1 MRRSVRRKSAKIS
14 DAVFRGR
21 KGEYTFE
28 VYPLAAE
35 VPETPAVFI
44 LSRRKIHRTG
54 HVSHAVSCIGETGS
68 VQAEVKR
75 HKRSKCVKHNET
87 NVVCVLRDES
97 EKSRALVL
105 DDIAGA
111 RSFGCVRGVLD
122 LTMLRKPQVLAVAKV
137 KALPGQIIPSV
148 PLPLKPVR
156 RKRVEPV
163 RVQEADEDKNTK
175 PARKS
180 PAGNGRSGGTKKRPA
195 SAAKPTKPV
204 RSAKPAKP
212 DKVVKPSRPA
222 RPAAPTVKTANA
234 KGSGAERTKASAAK
248 PKQAAAKPRTR
259 VQGRVD
265 SDRGQHRLPK
275 PKRAAAGRAKTR
287 TAKRVGT
294 GKKAAA

>member
-1 MRRSVRRKSAKIS
+1 MKRSGRRKSAKIS

-44 LSRRKIHRTG
+44 LSRRKVHRTG
-54 HVSHAVSCIGETGS
+54 RVSHAASCIGETAS
-68 VQAEVKR
+68 VPAEVKK

-97 EKSRALVL
+97 DKSRASVL
-105 DDIAGA
+105 DDLTGA

-122 LTMLRKPQVLAVAKV
+122 PTMLRKPQVLAIAKG
-137 KALPGQIIPSV
+137 KAVLGQILPSV

-163 RVQEADEDKNTK
+163 TVEKLDEDKNAK
-175 PARKS
+175 PDRKS
-180 PAGNGRSGGTKKRPA
+180 PARNGKSAGTTKL
-195 SAAKPTKPV
+195 SAAVGK
-204 RSAKPAKP
+204 RAKPAKP
-212 DKVVKPSRPA
+212 AKSARPVKSVKPSKRAKAPV
-222 RPAAPTVKTANA
+222 AAA
-234 KGSGAERTKASAAK
+234 KESGARKTKVAAAK
-248 PKQAAAKPRTR
+248 PKRAPAKPRTR

-265 SDRGQHRLPK
+265 RNGGQHRLSK
-275 PKRAAAGRAKTR
+275 QKRPAAGRAKAGA
-287 TAKRVGT
+287 AKRSGAR
-294 GKKAAA
+294 KKAAA